1 MLWEGKGEGCR
12 EGLERKKGAA
22 GSMEIPWLW
31 GKIRRGGDGRDSEC
45 SRPHKG
51 WFEPLRSSEP

>member
-1 MLWEGKGEGCR
+1 MLWEGKEEGCR

-31 GKIRRGGDGRDSEC
+31 GKIRRGVTAGTANVSVRTRAGLS
-45 SRPHKG
+45 P
-51 WFEPLRSSEP
+51 